1 MTISY
6 NVSKETY
13 KDTLETRKDPAMPE
27 EFTQVNTNLTNE
39 DVKLLDRMMVEDAYE
54 TRSAFMR
61 RLIRQEWARRYGQPN
76 AGVSIDDAI
85 TAGKAV

>member
-1 MTISY
+1 
-6 NVSKETY
+6 
-13 KDTLETRKDPAMPE
+13 MPE

-39 DVKLLDRMMVEDAYE
+39 DVRLLDRMMVEDAYE

-76 AGVSIDDAI
+76 PAVTVGEAVEAGNA
-85 TAGKAV
+85 